1 MSLLGNRSVG
11 FGAKVARAVMRRKV
25 EKEIEGGSMDGTA
38 LDWYNVKQFF
48 LLLVNALVVCA
59 ALRTCLSLERTLCA
73 WLRTSL
79 SCLGHIL

>member
-1 MSLLGNRSVG
+1 MQ
-11 FGAKVARAVMRRKV
+11 RKV
-25 EKEIEGGSMDGTA
+25 EKEIEGGSVDGTA

-48 LLLVNALVVCA
+48 LLLVNALVIC
-59 ALRTCLSLERTLCA
+59 ALRTSLTLERTLAAAERTLCA